1 MRNLRHIFWISPD
14 LPKDCRAE
22 FAAVGLLG
30 YFMGRWEDR
39 LADFHVEIRSG
50 DIWGQ
55 FIQASIQADWGL
67 QDACYALEMDMAENP
82 WTANLKT
89 DLSVLPC
96 FIPRGSEP

>member
-1 MRNLRHIFWISPD
+1 MRPRHIFWISPG

-22 FAAVGLLG
+22 FAAAGLLG
-30 YFMGRWEDR
+30 YFMGRWEAR

-55 FIQASIQADWGL
+55 FIQNQIMADWEL
-67 QDACYALEMDMAENP
+67 MDACSDMELRMAHNP
-82 WTANLKT
+82 YTHNLQV

-96 FIPRGSEP
+96 FIPRGTEP